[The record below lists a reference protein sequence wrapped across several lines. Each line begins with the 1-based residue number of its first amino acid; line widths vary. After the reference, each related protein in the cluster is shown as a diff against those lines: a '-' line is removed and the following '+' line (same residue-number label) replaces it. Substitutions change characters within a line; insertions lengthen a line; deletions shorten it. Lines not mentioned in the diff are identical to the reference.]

1 MHALQPADFLPVNLE
16 TLGSHLYR
24 IPPLLSA
31 FLAEFYNLS
40 TWSLFWFV
48 VAIGVA
54 YLLRWMRDPRVLV
67 LIAALVVPIFFYL
80 LIYVLS
86 SWPSYLD
93 HVGLSI
99 SRLLMH
105 VAPVGFLITILA
117 ISRQSEK
124 NQAREGSVVTC
135 VTAVSERTPEVE
147 LA

>member
-1 MHALQPADFLPVNLE
+1 
-16 TLGSHLYR
+16 
-24 IPPLLSA
+24 
-31 FLAEFYNLS
+31 
-40 TWSLFWFV
+40 
-48 VAIGVA
+48 
-54 YLLRWMRDPRVLV
+54 
-67 LIAALVVPIFFYL
+67 
-80 LIYVLS
+80 LIYVFS

-124 NQAREGSVVTC
+124 NPAREGSVVTC

>member
-1 MHALQPADFLPVNLE
+1 LCSNN
-16 TLGSHLYR
+16 YR
-24 IPPLLSA
+24 NPPLLSA
-31 FLAEFYNLS
+31 FLAEFYNLP

-48 VAIGVA
+48 AAVGVV
-54 YLLRWMRDPRVLV
+54 YLVRRMRDPRVLV
-67 LIAALVVPIFFYL
+67 LLVALIVPIFFYL
-80 LIYVLS
+80 LIYVFS

-117 ISRQSEK
+117 VSRRREK
-124 NQAREGSVVTC
+124 NTARVREGGVVTC
-135 VTAVSERTPEVE
+135 IMAVSERTPEVE